1 MYTQDLPKPH
11 YKDSITLAYAD
22 DVTHVVRAK
31 SIKILL
37 KKVKKETDKVNKWES
52 KWLIKTNPLKSN

>member
-1 MYTQDLPKPH
+1 MYTQDLPKPN

-31 SIKILL
+31 SIKTLL
-37 KKVKKETDKVNKWES
+37 KKVQKETDKVNKWES
-52 KWLIKTNPLKSN
+52 K